1 MCLHLHGLSETK
13 SLKGESEVLVCEDT
27 DQGFLGAILENLLC
41 GSLSANCAWH
51 LTNYKGVHSQF
62 TKSVEY
68 SLCFN

>member
-1 MCLHLHGLSETK
+1 MCLDLHGLSETK